1 MLLELLIKNLAIID
15 HLSITFKPGLNVLTG
30 ETGAGK
36 SIIVD
41 ALSLALG
48 ERASAEILKQGTQEG
63 SVQAFFETQD
73 IRLPEELPN
82 SEDNSLIIRRIISAS
97 GKGRAYINDNIVN
110 LSTLQTLG
118 SYLVDI
124 HSQHEHQSLMNK
136 EKQLEVI
143 DSFGGLEGLRD
154 EYRKLFIETNNLK
167 EESRQ
172 IEENIRFKEQRIDL
186 LRYQINE
193 ITQAQLKPDEEESL
207 KQEFNILKNS
217 HRLSEAVNLAR
228 DLLYEAEDSCLER
241 ITKLLQKLKDLSNID
256 PQLIETVELL
266 SQARPLLEEASQALR
281 SLKEK
286 YNIDPRRLD
295 YLNERIDLIE
305 RLKKKYGASISE
317 VQLYLEKARQ
327 ELNSLEGSE
336 DKLSSLK
343 KELEEKKAS
352 LFKLAEELSR
362 MRKKA
367 AHVIEEAM
375 ERELKEVALE
385 KAQFRVNIR
394 RLDEPAKN
402 GIDDIEFEFSANPG
416 EPPRPITK
424 IASGG
429 ELSRLMLCLKVIL
442 AEVDRIPVLIF
453 DEVDAGIGGVT
464 ADRVGERLKKL
475 SRQRQVLCITH
486 LPQIASRADHHIK
499 VEKVQKKD
507 SVSVKVRSLSSEE
520 RQEEIA
526 RMLSGKIT
534 DASLK
539 HAKELLRELR

>member
-15 HLSITFKPGLNVLTG
+15 NLSITFKPGLNVLTG

-48 ERASAEILKQGTQEG
+48 ERASAEILKEGAQEG
-63 SVQAFFETQD
+63 SVQALFDIQD
-73 IRLPEELPN
+73 IRLPEDFPA
-82 SEDNSLIIRRIISAS
+82 SEDNSLIVRRILSTS
-97 GKGRAYINDNIVN
+97 SKGRAYINDNIVN
-110 LSTLQTLG
+110 LSTLQALG
-118 SYLVDI
+118 SLLVDI

-136 EKQLEVI
+136 EKQIEVL
-143 DSFGGLEGLRD
+143 DSFGGLEGLRE
-154 EYRKLFIETNNLK
+154 EYKKLFIETNNLK
-167 EESRQ
+167 EEIRK
-172 IEENIRFKEQRIDL
+172 IEENIKFKEQRIDL

-193 ITQAQLKPDEEESL
+193 ITQAQLKPDEEENL

-241 ITKLLQKLKDLSNID
+241 ITKLLQRLKDLSTID
-256 PQLIETVELL
+256 PQLMETVELL
-266 SQARPLLEEASQALR
+266 SQARPLLEEASQGLR

-286 YNIDPRRLD
+286 YNIDPGRLD
-295 YLNERIDLIE
+295 YLNERLDLIE
-305 RLKKKYGASISE
+305 RLKKKYGASIGE
-317 VQLYLEKARQ
+317 IQLHLDKARQ
-327 ELNSLEGSE
+327 ELSSLEGSE
-336 DKLSSLK
+336 DKLSFLK
-343 KELEEKKAS
+343 KELEEKKVT
-352 LFKLAEELSR
+352 LLKLAEELSER
-362 MRKKA
+362 RGKA
-367 AHVIEEAM
+367 ALIIEEAM
-375 ERELKEVALE
+375 EKELKEVALE
-385 KAQFRVNIR
+385 KAQFRVNLR
-394 RLDEPAKN
+394 RLNEPAKN

-416 EPPRPITK
+416 EPPKPITK

-464 ADRVGERLKKL
+464 ADKVSQRLKEL

-499 VEKVQKKD
+499 VEKIQKKN
-507 SVSVKVRSLSSEE
+507 SVEVRVKSLTDTE

-539 HAKELLRELR
+539 HAKELLKESR

>member
-15 HLSITFKPGLNVLTG
+15 NLSITFKPGLNVLTG

-48 ERASAEILKQGTQEG
+48 ERATSEILKQGSQEG
-63 SVQAFFETQD
+63 SVQALFDTQD
-73 IRLPEELPN
+73 IKLPDDFPAC
-82 SEDNSLIIRRIISAS
+82 EDNSLIIRRVISTS
-97 GKGRAYINDNIVN
+97 GKSRAYINDNIVN

-118 SYLVDI
+118 SFLVDI

-136 EKQLEVI
+136 EKQLEVL

-154 EYRKLFIETNNLK
+154 EYKKLFIETNNLK
-167 EESRQ
+167 EEIRK

-193 ITQAQLKPDEEESL
+193 ITQARLKPDEEENL
-207 KQEFNILKNS
+207 IQEFNILRNS

-241 ITKLLQKLKDLSNID
+241 VTKLLQRLKDLSAID
-256 PQLIETVELL
+256 PQLMETVELL

-286 YNIDPRRLD
+286 YNIDPKRLD
-295 YLNERIDLIE
+295 YLNERLDLIE
-305 RLKKKYGASISE
+305 RLKKKYGASIGEIQS
-317 VQLYLEKARQ
+317 YLENAQ
-327 ELNSLEGSE
+327 EELKNLENSEE
-336 DKLSSLK
+336 KLSFLK
-343 KELEEKKAS
+343 KELEGKKAA
-352 LFKLAEELSR
+352 LLRLAEELSER
-362 MRKKA
+362 RKEV
-367 AHVIEEAM
+367 AHLIEEAM
-375 ERELKEVALE
+375 QKELKEVALE
-385 KAQFRVNIR
+385 KAQFRVNLR

-402 GIDDIEFEFSANPG
+402 GIDEIEFEFSANPG
-416 EPPRPITK
+416 EPPKPITK

-464 ADRVGERLKKL
+464 ADKVGQRLKKL
-475 SRQRQVLCITH
+475 SRHRQVLCITH

-499 VEKVQKKD
+499 VEKLQKKD
-507 SVSVKVRSLSSEE
+507 SVTVKVRDLSSEE

-539 HAKELLRELR
+539 HAKELLRESG

>member
-15 HLSITFKPGLNVLTG
+15 NLSITFKPGLNVLTG

-48 ERASAEILKQGTQEG
+48 ERASAEILKEGAQEG
-63 SVQAFFETQD
+63 SVQALFDIQD
-73 IRLPEELPN
+73 IRLPEDFPA
-82 SEDNSLIIRRIISAS
+82 SEDNSLIVRRILSTS
-97 GKGRAYINDNIVN
+97 SKGRAYINDNIVN
-110 LSTLQTLG
+110 LSTLQALG
-118 SYLVDI
+118 SLLVDI

-136 EKQLEVI
+136 EKQIEVL
-143 DSFGGLEGLRD
+143 DSFGGLEGLRE
-154 EYRKLFIETNNLK
+154 EYKKLFIETNNLK
-167 EESRQ
+167 EEIRK
-172 IEENIRFKEQRIDL
+172 IEENIKFKEQRIDL

-193 ITQAQLKPDEEESL
+193 ITQAQLKPDEEENL

-241 ITKLLQKLKDLSNID
+241 ITKLLQRLKDLSTID
-256 PQLIETVELL
+256 PQLMETVELL
-266 SQARPLLEEASQALR
+266 SQARPLLEEASQGLR

-295 YLNERIDLIE
+295 YLNERLDLIE
-305 RLKKKYGASISE
+305 RLKKKYGASIGE
-317 VQLYLEKARQ
+317 IQLHLDKARQ
-327 ELNSLEGSE
+327 ELSSLEGSE
-336 DKLSSLK
+336 DKLSFLK
-343 KELEEKKAS
+343 KELEEKKVT
-352 LFKLAEELSR
+352 LLKLAEELSER
-362 MRKKA
+362 RGKA
-367 AHVIEEAM
+367 ALIIEEAM
-375 ERELKEVALE
+375 EKELKEVALE
-385 KAQFRVNIR
+385 KAQFRVNLR
-394 RLDEPAKN
+394 RLNEPAKN

-416 EPPRPITK
+416 EPPKPITK

-464 ADRVGERLKKL
+464 ADKVSQRLKEL

-499 VEKVQKKD
+499 VEKIQKKN
-507 SVSVKVRSLSSEE
+507 SVEVRVKSLTDTE

-539 HAKELLRELR
+539 HAKELLKESR